1 MAEATRAAFGRAL
14 VRVGGTEDRI
24 VVLDADLASSTCTK
38 PFADKYPERFFEV
51 GIAEG
56 NMVGV
61 AAGLA
66 LAGKIPFAA
75 SFACFL
81 AGRFEQ
87 IRVSVAYNR
96 ANVKLVG
103 THAGIG
109 IGEDG
114 YSQMGLEDVALMR
127 TLPNLVVVQPADG
140 VEAEAAVEHL
150 VQHEG
155 PAYLRLTRQ
164 KVADVSPA
172 GYRFEFGRAVVLR
185 EGRHLAIA
193 ASGAVVGHALV
204 AAYSPHA
211 DPVHKISIVPRGRAA
226 LGYTMQLPAEDQFLL
241 TRSEL
246 LDRIRGMLGGRAA
259 EEIVFDEVSTG
270 AQNDLERA
278 TALARQMVALYG
290 MSERVGLANCAQRQP
305 TFLAGPEFQL
315 QRDCSEQTAREIDE
329 EVKKLLDRCYAE
341 AKEVLSLHRDQHE
354 QITAELFRHETI
366 DGPRF
371 YQLIGREIPRPKE
384 LVPTLEVAVATAP
397 NITECKL

>member
-140 VEAEAAVEHL
+140 IEAEAAVEHL
-150 VQHEG
+150 VRHEG

-204 AAYSPHA
+204 AADA
-211 DPVHKISIVPRGRAA
+211 LAGEGIEAAVLNVHTLKPIDAA
-226 LGYTMQLPAEDQFLL
+226 RL
-241 TRSEL
+241 TEWGAR
-246 LDRIRGMLGGRAA
+246 
-259 EEIVFDEVSTG
+259 TG
-270 AQNDLERA
+270 AVLTVEDHGIVGGLGSAVSE
-278 TALARQMVALYG
+278 ALSETGIPVRCHGVRDFGESGTGDALY
-290 MSERVGLANCAQRQP
+290 VKHGLDAPGIA
-305 TFLAGPEFQL
+305 
-315 QRDCSEQTAREIDE
+315 
-329 EVKKLLDRCYAE
+329 
-341 AKEVLSLHRDQHE
+341 
-354 QITAELFRHETI
+354 
-366 DGPRF
+366 
-371 YQLIGREIPRPKE
+371 
-384 LVPTLEVAVATAP
+384 AVARRFVADLGQPRERGHATGTRRGA
-397 NITECKL
+397 

>member
-103 THAGIG
+103 THAGVG

-140 VEAEAAVEHL
+140 IEAEAAVEHL
-150 VQHEG
+150 VRHEG

-204 AAYSPHA
+204 AADA
-211 DPVHKISIVPRGRAA
+211 LAGEGIEAAVLNVHTLKPIDAA
-226 LGYTMQLPAEDQFLL
+226 RL
-241 TRSEL
+241 TEWGAR
-246 LDRIRGMLGGRAA
+246 
-259 EEIVFDEVSTG
+259 TG
-270 AQNDLERA
+270 AVLTVEDHGIVGGLGSAVSEALSETGIPVRCHGVRDFGESGTGEA
-278 TALARQMVALYG
+278 LYAKHGLDAPGIAAVARRFVTDLARPR
-290 MSERVGLANCAQRQP
+290 ERG
-305 TFLAGPEFQL
+305 
-315 QRDCSEQTAREIDE
+315 
-329 EVKKLLDRCYAE
+329 
-341 AKEVLSLHRDQHE
+341 H
-354 QITAELFRHETI
+354 
-366 DGPRF
+366 
-371 YQLIGREIPRPKE
+371 
-384 LVPTLEVAVATAP
+384 ATGTRRGA
-397 NITECKL
+397 